1 MPESPRWLF
10 AAGPLRTA
18 QAAFGRLGT
27 EVSREDLEQTA
38 RQLEAAGQR
47 SERVRRGSWTAG
59 VKRARIV
66 VCVFFIF
73 QQITGIN
80 VPLYYGPH
88 LLAPLFQAGS
98 SKVASTI
105 AGVEVTAI
113 MTAVNVAATCLA
125 FRYID
130 RFGRRKL
137 AISGYTGMALSALL
151 AAAGLLILTGTAQ
164 IVVVMIALST
174 FIASFAVGVAFPA
187 WQSGIG
193 LGWIMFCFAALCV
206 LAIMFVRRFLP
217 ETKNRSRRGDHPTVR
232 AAGPGGRRG
241 AGSRPGL
248 TTLRRPLPAGLTTLR
263 RLRAGQARPAGVAG
277 CARRHSS
284 GQRLSRRCR

>member
-66 VCVFFIF
+66 VCVFF
-73 QQITGIN
+73 
-80 VPLYYGPH
+80 
-88 LLAPLFQAGS
+88 
-98 SKVASTI
+98 
-105 AGVEVTAI
+105 
-113 MTAVNVAATCLA
+113 
-125 FRYID
+125 
-130 RFGRRKL
+130 
-137 AISGYTGMALSALL
+137 
-151 AAAGLLILTGTAQ
+151 
-164 IVVVMIALST
+164 
-174 FIASFAVGVAFPA
+174 
-187 WQSGIG
+187 
-193 LGWIMFCFAALCV
+193 FAALCV